1 VIIKEETISVEEFSV
16 ENSLDIQGNKEFFR
30 DAIFFDL
37 EHYVYKKPVC
47 IGVFGAAYYD
57 TDTNELKA
65 TQYMLENKY
74 ELKNLLNMSKNY
86 FEQMKKK
93 YNKKYIVT
101 FSGNND
107 FIVINYLLNKHN
119 IGYKISE
126 NFTQID
132 LQKKYEQDIGSS
144 IGLKNLEGIFGIA
157 RESELISGSNLAKTF
172 GKIMKDED
180 YFSRMPIEK
189 KEKILLYNMQDVVSL
204 FYIYVNWKKYV
215 VKPNINEKN
224 NEGEVEDSTVKDNF
238 N

>member
-1 VIIKEETISVEEFSV
+1 VIVKEQTISVEKFNV
-16 ENSLDIQGNKEFFR
+16 ENSLDIQGNKEFFK

-57 TDTNELKA
+57 SETNELKA

-74 ELKNLLNMSKNY
+74 ELKNLLNMCKNY
-86 FEQMKKK
+86 FEHMKKK

-119 IGYKISE
+119 IGYKISDDY
-126 NFTQID
+126 THID
-132 LQKKYEQDIGSS
+132 LQKKYEQQIGSS
-144 IGLKNLEGIFGIA
+144 IGLKNLENVFEIS

-172 GKIMKDED
+172 GKIMKDEN

-204 FYIYVNWKKYV
+204 FYIYVNWERYV
-215 VKPNINEKN
+215 KITVN
-224 NEGEVEDSTVKDNF
+224 NGETSEDKVDDSTVKDNF

>member
-1 VIIKEETISVEEFSV
+1 MIIKEETIKVEEFQW
-16 ENSLDIQGNKEFFR
+16 ENSLDIAGDKELFK

-37 EHYVYKKPVC
+37 EHYVYKKPIC

-57 TDTNELKA
+57 AQQNELRI

-74 ELKNLLNMSKNY
+74 ELKKMLNMAKDY
-86 FEQMKKK
+86 FEKMNTVHKKK
-93 YNKKYIVT
+93 HIVT

-132 LQKKYEQDIGSS
+132 LQKKYEQEAGTS
-144 IGLKNLEGIFGIA
+144 IGLKNLENIFEIH

-172 GKIMKDED
+172 GKIMKDEE
-180 YFSRMPIEK
+180 YFSRMPLEK

-204 FYIYVNWKKYV
+204 FYIYVNWKKHV
-215 VKPNINEKN
+215 IKPEENKTEKEESINN
-224 NEGEVEDSTVKDNF
+224 NF